1 MRCHHNHLSV
11 QRLVLCGDV
20 VGALMRKVT
29 DLLPWGG
36 GEVDFHLDVV
46 TPVDLKGP
54 KQGSLEADYKW
65 DKRHCNY

>member
-1 MRCHHNHLSV
+1 
-11 QRLVLCGDV
+11 
-20 VGALMRKVT
+20 MRKVT